1 MSKRQD
7 YEAQTEQ
14 LVTPILQKYGSE
26 LYDAEYVKEGSTNY
40 LRAYMDKPGGIAV
53 NDCETVAR
61 EMNPILD
68 EKDFI
73 PDSYVFEVSS
83 PGLGRA
89 LKKDKHLLKSI
100 GEEVEIR
107 TFRPINHEKQ
117 FEGILKSFDDKEL
130 TIALNDEQELTGART
145 DIAVIRLAVD
155 I

>member
-1 MSKRQD
+1 
-7 YEAQTEQ
+7 
-14 LVTPILQKYGSE
+14 
-26 LYDAEYVKEGSTNY
+26 
-40 LRAYMDKPGGIAV
+40 
-53 NDCETVAR
+53 
-61 EMNPILD
+61 MNPILD

-107 TFRPINHEKQ
+107 TLRPINHEKQ
-117 FEGILKSFDDKEL
+117 FEGILKSFDDKER
-130 TIALNDEQELTGART
+130 TIALNDEQELTFART
-145 DIAVIRLAVD
+145 YIALIRLALD